1 MKFEKDISRNRRGND
16 SFHAQKIMFAEFNEL
31 CPWLLDAWMAEG
43 KLPNFK
49 QLYDRSTVF
58 ETQADVSEALHLE
71 PWIQWYSLH
80 TGLAFDQHQVFHL
93 TEGAVAAH
101 DDLWRVIH
109 DTGRKVGCFAS
120 MNSRPFDF
128 ADSFFVADPWS
139 EMGNASPAKLNI
151 YNRFIGHNVREY
163 SNPDQS
169 LTLADYARFLSFM
182 TRHGLAPT
190 TVIKII
196 RQLVSER
203 FGDKRLSYRRVAL
216 MDRMQFDV
224 FRHFQRNYTPDF
236 SSFFI
241 NSTAHLQHSYW
252 RMFQPDQ
259 FSAKPSDDDMA
270 LYGDAILF
278 GYQSMDALLGDFISL
293 ADEQGATVMFMTAL
307 SQQPFLKA
315 EDSGGKHFYRMRDVE
330 GFFKRFD
337 LPFASI
343 DPTMTHQ
350 YLAHF
355 ECDED
360 RENALAALTA
370 FGLRNGKQLFD
381 INAREGEGLYFSC
394 NLFTQAAED
403 EPAVLADGSSIP
415 FDEIF
420 YQIDATKSGCH
431 HPAGALWISGG
442 KHQRIAEPVSI
453 LDIFPT
459 TLDMMGIAP
468 QAGGAHTGTSLAG
481 AIAAA

>member
-1 MKFEKDISRNRRGND
+1 MKYEGDIRRYVAGNGP
-16 SFHAQKIMFAEFNEL
+16 FVARKIIFAEFNEL
-31 CPWLLDAWMAEG
+31 CPWLLDAWMGEG

-49 QLYDRSTVF
+49 RLYDRSTVF
-58 ETQADVSEALHLE
+58 ETQADVGDSLNLE

-93 TEGAVAAH
+93 TEGAAAGH

-109 DTGRKVGCFAS
+109 GGGRKVGCFAS

-139 EMGNASPAKLNI
+139 EMGNAAPAKLNI

-163 SNPDQS
+163 SNPDQRLS
-169 LTLADYARFLSFM
+169 LSDYARFLSFM
-182 TRHGLAPT
+182 FRHGLAPK
-190 TVIKII
+190 TVMKII
-196 RQLVSER
+196 RQLASER
-203 FGDKRLSYRRVAL
+203 FGDKRLSYKRVAL

-224 FRHFQRNYTPDF
+224 FRHFQRRYAPDF
-236 SSFFI
+236 STFFI

-259 FSAKPSDDDMA
+259 FSAKPSAADMA
-270 LYGDAILF
+270 TYGDAILF

-293 ADEQGATVMFMTAL
+293 ADKQGATLMFMTAL

-315 EDSGGKHFYRMRDVE
+315 EESGGKHFYRMRDVE
-330 GFFKRFD
+330 GFFKRFA

-355 ECDED
+355 DHVED
-360 RENALAALTA
+360 RAKALEALTA
-370 FGLRNGKQLFD
+370 FGLRSGKQLFD
-381 INAREGEGLYFSC
+381 INARESEGLYFSC
-394 NLFTQAAED
+394 NLFTQAAAD
-403 EPAVLADGSSIP
+403 EPISLKDGQSLPFADY
-415 FDEIF
+415 F

-431 HPAGALWISGG
+431 HPSGALWISGG
-442 KHQRIAEPVSI
+442 GHARIDAPVSI

-459 TLDMMGIAP
+459 TLEMLGIAN
-468 QAGGAHTGTSLAG
+468 QSEGVRQGVSRAG
-481 AIAAA
+481 AIA